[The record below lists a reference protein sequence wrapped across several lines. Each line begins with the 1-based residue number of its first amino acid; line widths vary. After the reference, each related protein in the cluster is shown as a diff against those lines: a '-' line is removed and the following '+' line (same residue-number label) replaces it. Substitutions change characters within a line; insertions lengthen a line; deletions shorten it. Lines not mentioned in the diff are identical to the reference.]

1 MRRCTTE
8 GGQPGRHLNGCLHLQ
23 RGDPPGGVPLPL
35 TQSVTGYDLRFAAD
49 IQAAASAGLVIL
61 IDTGT
66 VIIGTAGPSS

>member
-1 MRRCTTE
+1 MET
-8 GGQPGRHLNGCLHLQ
+8 
-23 RGDPPGGVPLPL
+23 PPGGVPLPL